1 MIEIELLLANGEIKT
16 FSNGTDSDTFS
27 ALLCSL
33 GALGIMLTATI
44 QCEKSF
50 KLHNSQYGAKL
61 DDVSWNLKFWRK
73 LLELNWKGSSITQ
86 CSHKCFRSF

>member
-1 MIEIELLLANGEIKT
+1 VIEIELLLANGEIKT

-61 DDVSWNLKFWRK
+61 DDVS
-73 LLELNWKGSSITQ
+73 
-86 CSHKCFRSF
+86 

>member
-1 MIEIELLLANGEIKT
+1 
-16 FSNGTDSDTFS
+16 
-27 ALLCSL
+27 
-33 GALGIMLTATI
+33 MLTATI